1 LPIPW
6 SETHRG
12 LESAWLLAP
21 PGGGRR
27 RGTDARS
34 SLILHGR
41 RDSLRPDP
49 ADPTG
54 ALAAVIAEAAAYFDS
69 GPRRCAL
76 LALLA
81 QIGVSQPSQRPPR

>member
-1 LPIPW
+1 MRRSLP
-6 SETHRG
+6 
-12 LESAWLLAP
+12 AP
-21 PGGGRR
+21 R
-27 RGTDARS
+27 
-34 SLILHGR
+34 GR

-54 ALAAVIAEAAAYFDS
+54 ALAAVIAEGAAYFDS
-69 GPRRCAL
+69 GPRRCALLAL

>member
-1 LPIPW
+1 
-6 SETHRG
+6 
-12 LESAWLLAP
+12 
-21 PGGGRR
+21 
-27 RGTDARS
+27 
-34 SLILHGR
+34 
-41 RDSLRPDP
+41 LRPDP

-76 LALLA
+76 LA

>member
-12 LESAWLLAP
+12 LESARLRAP

-27 RGTDARS
+27 HATDARS

-49 ADPTG
+49 ADPTA

-69 GPRRCAL
+69 GPRQCA

>member
-12 LESAWLLAP
+12 LESARLRAP
-21 PGGGRR
+21 PGGGRG
-27 RGTDARS
+27 RGKDARS

-49 ADPTG
+49 AG

-69 GPRRCAL
+69 APRRCAL
-76 LALLA
+76 LAQLA